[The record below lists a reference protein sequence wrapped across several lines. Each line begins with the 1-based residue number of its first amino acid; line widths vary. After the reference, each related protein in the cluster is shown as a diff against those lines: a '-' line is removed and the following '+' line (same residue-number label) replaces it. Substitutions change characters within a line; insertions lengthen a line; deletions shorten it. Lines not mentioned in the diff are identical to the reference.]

1 MDPRRMCPHCRAF
14 ITDRDKVCPYCNEA
28 VGPRYAERA
37 RTADIIGG
45 FIPHARFNTM
55 LILLIN
61 AGLFVAT
68 AIFSMKQ
75 GLGSGMEGFNGRVLY
90 AFGAKIGLQDLDG
103 QWWRLVTAGFLHGGL
118 LHILMN
124 SWVIF
129 DLGAQ
134 VESVYGAAR
143 MWVIYFLATVVGFYA
158 SAVFSPGLSV
168 GASAGLC
175 GLIGAMIAL
184 GARHRNP
191 VGAHIR
197 RRYIT
202 WAVYLLIFG
211 LIPGFHIDNY
221 AHFGGMAAGF
231 VIAYVAE
238 TPRAAGPAEKMWQ
251 AASWFCIILTVVSF
265 LKMWLWFSHLPNIMS
280 L

>member
-1 MDPRRMCPHCRAF
+1 MCPHCRAF

-45 FIPHARFNTM
+45 FIPQARFNTI

-68 AIFSMKQ
+68 EIFCIK
-75 GLGSGMEGFNGRVLY
+75 LGVSRGFGDIDGRVLY

-124 SWVIF
+124 SWVLF

-134 VESVYGAAR
+134 VEAIYGAAR
-143 MWVIYFLATVVGFYA
+143 MWVIYFLATVAGFYA
-158 SAVFSPGLSV
+158 SAVFNPGLSI

-184 GARHRNP
+184 GVRHRNP
-191 VGAHIR
+191 AGAAVRGMYIR
-197 RRYIT
+197 
-202 WAVYLLIFG
+202 WAVYTLIWGLLM
-211 LIPGFHIDNY
+211 PAVDNY
-221 AHFGGMAAGF
+221 AHIGGMAAGF

-251 AASWFCIILTVVSF
+251 AAAWFCIILTVVSF
-265 LKMWLWFSHLPNIMS
+265 LKMWLWFSHLPNIMT